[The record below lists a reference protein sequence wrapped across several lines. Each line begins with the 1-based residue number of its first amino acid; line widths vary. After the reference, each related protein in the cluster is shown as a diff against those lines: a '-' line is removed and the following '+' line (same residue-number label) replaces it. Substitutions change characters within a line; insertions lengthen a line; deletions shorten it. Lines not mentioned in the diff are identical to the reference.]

1 MLGKMKYDELITLYK
16 NNEFR
21 KIDEQSNCRKFYL
34 LRSISKSNTL
44 KKFCQITNTEKNLN
58 ELLENEKI
66 KEEDI
71 VNFIRNEF
79 KPKTEEEINC
89 IEAELNKMQNF
100 DWGGSM
106 GNNLEKNIVNN
117 FVKKIMKYD
126 EIEKAITGTIQKSV
140 YGYTLNSWYNHWSTI
155 LIEEIFNSNRR
166 ILPTVDLVEKID
178 FFIDNVPFDLK
189 VTYFPEELM
198 KRSISD
204 ELNEKYGS
212 KNELT
217 CSKKIAKELN
227 ITIPSDLN
235 DKALTICLNNLL
247 KESIDDRAK
256 KYVQDVAEIKKKVI
270 EYYKQNPN
278 ELMVWL
284 YENQGEMRFDA
295 ANRFYLVLVDS
306 ENIYDSWKLKRN
318 VNLLKRE
325 IQSKLSKFDKNNLNN
340 IQFHW
345 LKDGKD
351 YNCISELLF
360 IVK

>member
-1 MLGKMKYDELITLYK
+1 MKYNELLNLYK

-21 KIDEQSNCRKFYL
+21 EIDKQINCRKFYL

-44 KKFCQITNTEKNLN
+44 KKFCEKTNSGKDLN
-58 ELLENEKI
+58 KLLESNKI

-71 VNFIRNEF
+71 IEFIKEEF
-79 KPKTEEEINC
+79 KAKNEEEINA

-117 FVKKIMKYD
+117 YVKKIMKYE
-126 EIEKAITGTIQKSV
+126 EIEKAISGTIQRSV
-140 YGYTLNSWYNHWSTI
+140 YGYTMNSWYNHWSTI
-155 LIEEIFNSNRR
+155 LIEEIFNCNNK

-178 FFIDNVPFDLK
+178 FFIDNIPFDLK

-198 KRSISD
+198 KSSIAK

-217 CSKKIAKELN
+217 CSKRVARELN
-227 ITIPSDLN
+227 IMIPTDLN
-235 DKALTICLNNLL
+235 DKSLTICLNNLL
-247 KESIDDRAK
+247 RESVEEKAK
-256 KYVQDVAEIKKKVI
+256 NYVRDIANMKKRVI
-270 EYYKQNPN
+270 EYYKKNPN
-278 ELMVWL
+278 KLMIWL

-325 IQSKLSKFDKNNLNN
+325 INAKLSDFDNKNINK
-340 IQFHW
+340 IKFHW
-345 LKDGKD
+345 LKDGKNYD
-351 YNCISELLF
+351 CISELLF
-360 IVK
+360 IIK

>member
-1 MLGKMKYDELITLYK
+1 MKYDELIKLYK

-21 KIDEQSNCRKFYL
+21 KIDEQYNCRKFYL

-44 KKFCQITNTEKNLN
+44 EKFCEMTNTEKNLN
-58 ELLENEKI
+58 ELLENNNITEKNIVDFI
-66 KEEDI
+66 KK
-71 VNFIRNEF
+71 EF
-79 KPKTEEEINC
+79 QTKTEEEISE

-126 EIEKAITGTIQKSV
+126 DIEKAIAGTIQRSV

-155 LIEEIFNSNRR
+155 LIEEIFNCNDK

-178 FFIDNVPFDLK
+178 FFIDSIPFDLK

-198 KRSISD
+198 KSAIST
-204 ELNEKYGS
+204 ELYEKYGS
-212 KNELT
+212 KSELT
-217 CSKKIAKELN
+217 CLKKIARTLN

-247 KESIDDRAK
+247 KESVDDMAK
-256 KYVQDVAEIKKKVI
+256 KFVQDITNMKKRVI
-270 EYYKQNPN
+270 EYYKENPN
-278 ELMVWL
+278 DLIVWL

-306 ENIYDSWKLKRN
+306 ENIYESWKLKRN
-318 VNLLKRE
+318 VNLLKKE
-325 IQSKLSKFDKNNLNN
+325 IQLKLSKFNKSSLNN
-340 IQFHW
+340 VKFHW
-345 LKDGKD
+345 DKDGKD